1 MKFSIGY
8 QLTSVE
14 DPPFSDIAADFGDC
28 VCEVYFAAPG
38 MPSGRSPLPDDPAS
52 IERYEHDM
60 ARLKAMGIKLN
71 LLVNANC
78 FGHLAMSRTL
88 ERCLGAELDN
98 LDRIAG
104 GIDSV
109 TTTSP
114 AAAEIIKRLRPG
126 LHVRASVN
134 MRIGSVQAMQYLGDT
149 FDGYYLQRDYNRDLE
164 HIDRMKSWTFL
175 HGKTLH
181 LLANSGCLRFCPAQT
196 FHDNLVAH
204 ERDVGAEDNI
214 PDFMP
219 YACWRL
225 MKDRENWAAILQA
238 TWIRP
243 EDLHHYEQ
251 FFDVAKLA
259 TRLHDRPWVVVKA
272 YAAGKYEGNLPD
284 LLEPG
289 FARALAPYV
298 IDNSRFPADWFER
311 TTRCVGRCE
320 TCDYCKTVLDRVL
333 VKLPQ

>member
-1 MKFSIGY
+1 M
-8 QLTSVE
+8 
-14 DPPFSDIAADFGDC
+14 
-28 VCEVYFAAPG
+28 
-38 MPSGRSPLPDDPAS
+38 
-52 IERYEHDM
+52 
-60 ARLKAMGIKLN
+60 
-71 LLVNANC
+71 
-78 FGHLAMSRTL
+78 
-88 ERCLGAELDN
+88 
-98 LDRIAG
+98 
-104 GIDSV
+104 

-311 TTRCVGRCE
+311 TTRCGGRCE